1 MSASGANAV
10 GLELERSQAHRPP
23 SQSRKQLTRFLFVG
37 GSSVAVD
44 LVCYTL
50 LLGRLDRVTAKGIAY
65 AVGVLVGFAGNKLW
79 TFESRRK
86 SYTEPAIYV
95 FVYGITLV
103 LNMAIN
109 SLVCDIVT
117 PWIRS
122 DTTTQ
127 FLAFLI
133 ATGVTTVL
141 NFLGLKYF
149 AFRQSQIQS
158 A

>member
-1 MSASGANAV
+1 MGLELD
-10 GLELERSQAHRPP
+10 LELERPEANPP
-23 SQSRKQLTRFLFVG
+23 QSQSRKQMTRFLFVG

-44 LVCYTL
+44 LLCYAF
-50 LLGRLDRVTAKGIAY
+50 LLGRLDRVSAKGIAY

-86 SYTEPAIYV
+86 SYSEPAIYV
-95 FVYGITLV
+95 LVYGITLV

-109 SLVCDIVT
+109 SLVCDSMTAWV
-117 PWIRS
+117 RS
-122 DTTTQ
+122 DRATQ
-127 FLAFLI
+127 LLAFLV

-141 NFLGLKYF
+141 NFLGLKYV
-149 AFRQSQIQS
+149 AFRQSHVQS

>member
-1 MSASGANAV
+1 MV
-10 GLELERSQAHRPP
+10 LELERSGGCRQPP
-23 SQSRKQLTRFLFVG
+23 NSRKQMIRFLFVG
-37 GSSVAVD
+37 GSSVSVD
-44 LVCYTL
+44 LLCYAF
-50 LLGRLDRVTAKGIAY
+50 LLGSMDRVSAKGIAY
-65 AVGVLVGFAGNKLW
+65 AAGVIVGFAGNKLW

-86 SYTEPAIYV
+86 SYSEPAIYV

-103 LNMAIN
+103 LNMATN

-122 DTTTQ
+122 DTATQ
-127 FLAFLI
+127 LLAFLI

-141 NFLGLKYF
+141 NFLGLKYV